1 MTVGAHMHGAAET
14 RHSAPAG
21 GGNREQYDAGL
32 LGVVADVWLT
42 LMRAQAVAQLYAELS
57 RQSDATLAEKGL
69 RRADLTRAAYYA
81 LTRER

>member
-14 RHSAPAG
+14 SHSAQAG
-21 GGNREQYDAGL
+21 GRTREQYDAGL
-32 LGVVADVWLT
+32 LGVVTDVWLT
-42 LMRAQAVAQLYAELS
+42 LMRAQAAAQLYAELR

-69 RRADLTRAAYYA
+69 RRADLTRAAYHA